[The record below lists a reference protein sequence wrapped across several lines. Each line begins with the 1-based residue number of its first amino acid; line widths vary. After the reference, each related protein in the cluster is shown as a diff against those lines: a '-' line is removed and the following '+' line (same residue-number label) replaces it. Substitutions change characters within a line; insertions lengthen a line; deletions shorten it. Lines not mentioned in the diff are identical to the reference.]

1 MFSVIVALLCV
12 ALGVGLVFIV
22 GTVVGIIEYKT
33 HDLKKHE
40 NLYYDMLSQEKI
52 DEYFEFRGKI
62 LPIACGI
69 AGVLAFIFIYMFSDV
84 SFFVV
89 LLRVALTCV
98 VLYLGYHL
106 YLKDFSPFRNRPE
119 PVQTIKKKDSA
130 EGIGTLFDA
139 VQPTQEV
146 GKPLISYV
154 YDQDA
159 EQPVWEALS
168 VTNEDRGII
177 LGAPGSGKTT
187 YLVTQIID
195 WMQSGQSFVATDI
208 KPEIW
213 AILKYNGIF
222 EAYGYK
228 DWVFNPTDVNSDHYN
243 LFSEVQDSSEFNE
256 VLNIII
262 ADTDSADAKVFNDNA
277 RRLLKAIL
285 IELGAKASLPNA
297 QRFINSMDDNAE
309 LLKTLRQSDN
319 ETVSS
324 IAKDITRTAKSDN
337 LLASIMTAVSKAFD
351 FLDDD
356 RIRKTIS
363 DNAEGFYLKDVLMK
377 PKQAVFLQFDQQYK
391 SSTATLFGAM
401 VAHTMRILQANQN
414 RGAVFLALDEI
425 INCAP
430 IPKFTDLLNTIRS
443 ANMPTFLYLQSLE
456 GLNRLYGLNADK
468 LFLGSSNY
476 KVVFKIGDI
485 ATAKEFSDLIGKT
498 ETTYFSYSEN
508 SSEGVSNSDM
518 GGSRT
523 HNNSSGYSESTKLEY
538 IIEPEELIKLP
549 AHSAVVTYNGTF
561 GTLIMP
567 KYWEFFKCPTRVTTA
582 GVTQWMQYQNDG
594 VTGVRND

>member
-1 MFSVIVALLCV
+1 MFFAILFILLTVLSGVAVFGMWFLGAIVESRTYKSYYYEDLPEDFDFEKFKKNRQVIYAITGAVTAILAAVVVYSLSDQFTFLRIIYVWAL
-12 ALGVGLVFIV
+12 VGAGWWYGSNDSPFKNKPDAPP
-22 GTVVGIIEYKT
+22 TM
-33 HDLKKHE
+33 LKKE
-40 NLYYDMLSQEKI
+40 
-52 DEYFEFRGKI
+52 
-62 LPIACGI
+62 
-69 AGVLAFIFIYMFSDV
+69 
-84 SFFVV
+84 
-89 LLRVALTCV
+89 
-98 VLYLGYHL
+98 
-106 YLKDFSPFRNRPE
+106 
-119 PVQTIKKKDSA
+119 SA
-130 EGIGTLFDA
+130 NGMGTLFNA
-139 VQPTQEV
+139 IQRTQTL
-146 GKPLISYV
+146 GTPLMAYFV
-154 YDQDA
+154 DQTIDNPPL
-159 EQPVWEALS
+159 EFLR

-187 YLVTQIID
+187 YLVTQLLD
-195 WMQSGQSFVATDI
+195 WMESGQSFVATDV

-213 AILKYNGIF
+213 AILKYNGMF
-222 EAYGYK
+222 EHYGYK
-228 DWVFNPTDVNSDHYN
+228 DYVFNPTDVNSDHYN
-243 LFSEVQDSSEFNE
+243 IFSEVEDSAEFNE
-256 VLNIII
+256 ILNIII

-277 RRLLKAIL
+277 RRLLKAVL
-285 IELGAKASLPNA
+285 LELGNKASLPNA

-351 FLDDD
+351 FLDDE

-485 ATAKEFSDLIGKT
+485 STAEEFSKLIGKT
-498 ETTYFSYSEN
+498 ETTYFSYSE
-508 SSEGVSNSDM
+508 SSSDGVSNSDQ
-518 GGSRT
+518 GGSRVQS
-523 HNNSSGYSESTKLEY
+523 NSSGYSESTKLEY
-538 IIEPEELIKLP
+538 IIEPDELTKLP
-549 AHSAVVTYNGTF
+549 AHTAVVTYNGTF
-561 GTLIMP
+561 GTLNMP
-567 KYWEFFKCPTRVTTA
+567 VYWDYFDTP
-582 GVTQWMQYQNDG
+582 
-594 VTGVRND
+594 VRIAKASPSDWLEHQKKNEVA

>member
-1 MFSVIVALLCV
+1 MFFAILFILLTVLSGVAVFGMWFLGAIVESRTYKSYYYEDLPEDFDFEKFKKNRQVIYAITGAVTAILAAVVVYSLSDQFTFLRIIYVWAL
-12 ALGVGLVFIV
+12 VGAGWWYGSNDSPFKNKPDAPP
-22 GTVVGIIEYKT
+22 TM
-33 HDLKKHE
+33 LKKE
-40 NLYYDMLSQEKI
+40 
-52 DEYFEFRGKI
+52 
-62 LPIACGI
+62 
-69 AGVLAFIFIYMFSDV
+69 
-84 SFFVV
+84 
-89 LLRVALTCV
+89 
-98 VLYLGYHL
+98 
-106 YLKDFSPFRNRPE
+106 
-119 PVQTIKKKDSA
+119 SA
-130 EGIGTLFDA
+130 NGMGTLFNA
-139 VQPTQEV
+139 IQRTQTL
-146 GKPLISYV
+146 GTPLMAYFI
-154 YDQDA
+154 DQTI
-159 EQPVWEALS
+159 ENPPLEFLR

-187 YLVTQIID
+187 YLVTQLLD
-195 WMQSGQSFVATDI
+195 WMESGQSFVATDV

-213 AILKYNGIF
+213 AILKYNGMF
-222 EAYGYK
+222 EHYGYK
-228 DWVFNPTDVNSDHYN
+228 DYVFNPTDVNSDHYN
-243 LFSEVQDSSEFNE
+243 IFSEVEDSAEFNE
-256 VLNIII
+256 ILNIII

-277 RRLLKAIL
+277 RRLLKAVL
-285 IELGAKASLPNA
+285 LELGNKASLPNA

-351 FLDDD
+351 FLDDE

-485 ATAKEFSDLIGKT
+485 STAEEFSKLIGKT
-498 ETTYFSYSEN
+498 ETTYFSYSE
-508 SSEGVSNSDM
+508 SSSDGVSNSDQ
-518 GGSRT
+518 GGSRVQS
-523 HNNSSGYSESTKLEY
+523 NSSGYSESTKLEY
-538 IIEPEELIKLP
+538 IIEPDELTKLP
-549 AHSAVVTYNGTF
+549 AHTAVVTYNGTF
-561 GTLIMP
+561 GTLNMP
-567 KYWEFFKCPTRVTTA
+567 VYWDYFDTP
-582 GVTQWMQYQNDG
+582 
-594 VTGVRND
+594 VRIAKASPSDWLEHQKKNEVA

>member
-1 MFSVIVALLCV
+1 MAVIIFILLTAL
-12 ALGVGLVFIV
+12 AAAAVFGMWIF
-22 GTVVGIIEYKT
+22 GAFIETRT
-33 HDLKKHE
+33 HDSFYYEDLPADFDFEKFKKNRQVIYAITGAITAILAAIVVYSLADQSTFLRTLYVWACIAGGWWYGSNDSPFKHKPDAPPTMLKK
-40 NLYYDMLSQEKI
+40 Q
-52 DEYFEFRGKI
+52 
-62 LPIACGI
+62 
-69 AGVLAFIFIYMFSDV
+69 
-84 SFFVV
+84 
-89 LLRVALTCV
+89 
-98 VLYLGYHL
+98 
-106 YLKDFSPFRNRPE
+106 
-119 PVQTIKKKDSA
+119 SA

-154 YDQDA
+154 YDQTI
-159 EQPVWEALS
+159 ENPPLQFLR

-187 YLVTQIID
+187 YLVTQILD
-195 WMQSGQSFVATDI
+195 WMESGQSFVATDI

-213 AILKYNGIF
+213 AILKYNGMF
-222 EAYGYK
+222 EHYGYK

-243 LFSEVQDSSEFNE
+243 IFSEVKDSSEFNE

-297 QRFINSMDDNAE
+297 QKFINSMDDNAE

-351 FLDDD
+351 FLDDE

-485 ATAKEFSDLIGKT
+485 STAEEFSKLIGKT
-498 ETTYFSYSEN
+498 ETTYFSYSE
-508 SSEGVSNSDM
+508 SSSDGVSNSDQ
-518 GGSRT
+518 GGSRVQS
-523 HNNSSGYSESTKLEY
+523 NSSGYSESTKLEY
-538 IIEPEELIKLP
+538 IIEPDELTKLAP
-549 AHSAVVTYNGTF
+549 HTAVVTYNGTF
-561 GTLIMP
+561 GTLNMP
-567 KYWEFFKCPTRVTTA
+567 VYWDYFDTP
-582 GVTQWMQYQNDG
+582 
-594 VTGVRND
+594 VRIAKASPSDWLEHQKNEVA